1 MCFMIFLIIA
11 RSEFKVHHTQFVCV
25 CGGGGGGGGVRGNH
39 GVCVWGGGCQR
50 KSWFIRKGGVGVEGV
65 F

>member
-25 CGGGGGGGGVRGNH
+25 CGGGGGGGGVSEEIMVCVCGGGGVRGNH
-39 GVCVWGGGCQR
+39 GL
-50 KSWFIRKGGVGVEGV
+50 
-65 F
+65 